1 MNKILVA
8 YHSRGGYTRRVAQH
22 LARRLGAD
30 VEPIRVAQPV
40 AGSIGY
46 ALCAIE
52 AIAGIA
58 PALRSS
64 RHDPAR
70 YDTVIVGTP
79 VWFWSVSSPV
89 RSWLSLHPLRRARVA
104 FFCTMRGAGAERA
117 FSTMSSLAG
126 SEPVATM
133 ALTDDEIDSG
143 DEAKKLDAFVASLKA
158 RPRRG
163 TRRAHR
169 PLAAARA

>member
-1 MNKILVA
+1 MNRILVA
-8 YHSRGGYTRRVAQH
+8 YHSRGGYTRRVAQQ

-30 VEPIRVAQPV
+30 VEPIRVGQPV
-40 AGSIGY
+40 AGPIGY

-58 PALRSS
+58 PALRSG

-89 RSWLSLHPLRRARVA
+89 RSWLALHPLGRARVA
-104 FFCTMRGAGAERA
+104 FFCTMGGAGADRA
-117 FSTMSSLAG
+117 FSTMSSLAASG
-126 SEPVATM
+126 PVATM
-133 ALTDDEIDSG
+133 ALTDEEIDRG
-143 DEAKKLDAFVASLKA
+143 EDAKKLDAFVASVNA
-158 RPRRG
+158 RPHRSA
-163 TRRAHR
+163 RRAHR
-169 PLAAARA
+169 PLSPARA